1 MTLSR
6 KQREIAN
13 RHALFLEI
21 AESIL
26 AEEGFHLLSMERI
39 AEVAEYSKGT
49 VYQHFTCKEEILIQL
64 CIKCMMQLYS
74 LFERASQFDGSQRD
88 RVIAIFYAHQLWSHI
103 GNNQTDMMMHLSMH
117 GVREKVTENSLQKH
131 DELEQNLVA
140 LVSGIVQQAM
150 KDGMLPKHK
159 HIQPAEIVFGV
170 WSLNTGG
177 QMLQL
182 SDLPLEDFGVTNAN
196 MTLLRTLNIM
206 LDGLQWQPL
215 HNEAQ
220 FKKLLKK
227 LNTEVFAEE
236 YNQSAGKGVH
246 STEK

>member
-39 AEVAEYSKGT
+39 AELAEYSKGT
-49 VYQHFTCKEEILIQL
+49 VYQHFSCKEEILIQV
-64 CIKCMMQLYS
+64 CIKCMTQLHS
-74 LFERASQFDGSQRD
+74 LFQRALEFDGSLRE
-88 RVIAIFYAHQLWSHI
+88 RVIAVFYAHQLWSHI
-103 GNNQTDMMMHLSMH
+103 GNNQSDMVMHLSMH
-117 GVREKVTENSLQKH
+117 GVREKVTERSRQQH
-131 DELEQNLVA
+131 DELEQSLVG
-140 LVSGIVQQAM
+140 LVNELVESAIKKGE
-150 KDGMLPKHK
+150 LPKHK
-159 HIQPAEIVFGV
+159 HIQPAEVVFGV
-170 WSLNTGG
+170 WSLSSGG
-177 QMLQL
+177 QMLQI
-182 SDLPLEDFGVTNAN
+182 SDLPLEDFGIADAD
-196 MTLLRTLNIM
+196 MTLLRTLNVV

-227 LNTEVFAEE
+227 FNTDLFADE
-236 YNQSAGKGVH
+236 YKQAIQSSGNETNK
-246 STEK
+246 